1 MFEDLIKKKVSAE
14 KIIKKIIKDEEIN
27 SAERIQKKINKIW
40 GNKGL
45 GTVGKPPQG
54 KKYVSPSMK
63 SGGVKSDVKK
73 LVGSDK
79 LLENL
84 YEKIRRGR
92 DGQSI
97 DSSSTPG
104 R

>member
-14 KIIKKIIKDEEIN
+14 KIVKKIMKNASTTAKTADK
-27 SAERIQKKINKIW
+27 IQKKINKIW
-40 GNKGL
+40 GNQGRIWGNRKGQ
-45 GTVGKPPQG
+45 P
-54 KKYVSPSMK
+54 
-63 SGGVKSDVKK
+63 VKSDAKK
-73 LVGSDK
+73 
-79 LLENL
+79 NL

-92 DGQSI
+92 DEKSI